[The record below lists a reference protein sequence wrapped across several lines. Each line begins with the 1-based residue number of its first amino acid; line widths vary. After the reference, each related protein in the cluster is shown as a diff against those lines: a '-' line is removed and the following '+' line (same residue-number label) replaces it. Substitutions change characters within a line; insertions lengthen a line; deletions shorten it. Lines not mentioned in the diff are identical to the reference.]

1 MSNFQ
6 QLKDQG
12 LIILYDS
19 IQISKINANWFD
31 LNYWQTQQ
39 AVLGGAPGRGTSLFI
54 ETPVGEAVWRH
65 YHRGGLPGRLIKDS
79 YVWHGLENTRAWQ
92 EFKLTAKL
100 LAMGLPVPTPLAAC
114 VKKTGLVYSAD
125 LMTRRIPNAQPLHDL
140 LLTND
145 QESLNTLLQQV
156 GETVA
161 AFHAVGLNHVDL
173 NPRNILVSSTL
184 NPSLTQVWLI
194 DFDRCQL
201 TQPKL
206 ALATSNINRLARALT
221 KLDAQQSNA
230 WLKSFMAGYTLT

>member
-19 IQISKINANWFD
+19 TQISKINADWFT

-54 ETPVGEAVWRH
+54 ETPAGEAVWRH
-65 YHRGGLPGRLIKDS
+65 YHRGGLPSRVIKDS
-79 YVWHGLENTRAWQ
+79 YIWHGLEKTRAWQ

-100 LAMGLPVPTPLAAC
+100 LAMNLPVPTPLAAC
-114 VKKTGLVYSAD
+114 VKKTGLFYTAD
-125 LMTRRIPNAQPLHDL
+125 LITLRIPNAQPLHDL

-145 QESLNTLLQQV
+145 QESLNKLLQQV
-156 GETVA
+156 GKTVQ

-173 NPRNILVSSTL
+173 NPRNILVDPTL
-184 NPSLTQVWLI
+184 NKIALI

-201 TQPKL
+201 IQPKP
-206 ALATSNINRLARALT
+206 ALAANNINRLARAFM
-221 KLDAQQSNA
+221 KLNTQQSST
-230 WLKSFMAGYTLT
+230 WLKSFMTGYTLT